1 MAAEAVSGV
10 PDVITIIQTVGF
22 PIACCIG
29 LFIYLI
35 KTAKAHKEEVNELK
49 QAIYDLRTSVS
60 DSMTQQNKELTQAI
74 NNNTIAMQRL
84 ADKIGND

>member
-1 MAAEAVSGV
+1 MAAETVSSV

-22 PIACCIG
+22 PIACCIA

-35 KTAKAHKEEVNELK
+35 RSAKAHKEEVTELK
-49 QAIYDLRTSVS
+49 QAIYDLRSSVS
-60 DSMTQQNKELTQAI
+60 DSMTKQEKELTQAI

>member
-1 MAAEAVSGV
+1 MAAETVSSV

-22 PIACCIG
+22 PIACCIA
-29 LFIYLI
+29 LFIYLL

-49 QAIYDLRTSVS
+49 QAIYDLRTSVA